1 MAASTSTAQQRT
13 GLVQWPDLM
22 NAAVEQ
28 LSDDKVK
35 LTVDVPAHDVHHAV
49 EHAANDLAESVRIP
63 GFRKGKVPLP
73 ILLKRVGKER
83 LYSEA
88 VESHIGGWFWNA
100 ATRARVN
107 PVALPEYEYE
117 LPASETEDWH
127 FSATVEVQ
135 PKPEPADWTQLEV
148 PKHEAEVPA
157 EAVQAELDELQKTV
171 GELVPVEGRPAQ
183 EGDTAVIDLIA
194 EDGSAQRD
202 YVVDLGSDRL
212 VEEIENGIR
221 GLSPGESREIAYE
234 VADNT
239 RRTATVTLKEVK
251 ERVLPPLD
259 DDLAKAASE
268 FDTLDELRTEIEDR
282 LRAQVEDEL
291 DGLFR
296 AAAVDELVKATNFT
310 AAGPLVEARTRE
322 LLTGL
327 ARSLQA
333 RGIDAEA
340 YLQLTGQTPDVL
352 EGRLRAEAAMS
363 VAREMVLEAVADKL
377 GLQVTDDEIREE
389 LRTAGESD
397 EDIEQFVA
405 EGGADRVRDDLRLK
419 KALDRVAAE
428 VKPIAPELH
437 EARDA
442 IWTPEQEQATETP
455 KLWTPGSK
463 E

>member
-1 MAASTSTAQQRT
+1 
-13 GLVQWPDLM
+13 M
-22 NAAVEQ
+22 NPAVEQ

-49 EHAANDLAESVRIP
+49 EHAANDLAATVRIP
-63 GFRKGKVPLP
+63 GFRKGKVPRP
-73 ILLKRVGKER
+73 ILMQRVGKER

-107 PVALPEYEYE
+107 PIAQPEYEYE
-117 LPASETEDWH
+117 LPASESEDWS

-135 PKPEPADWTQLEV
+135 PKPEPADWTQLQV

-157 EAVQAELDELQKTV
+157 EAVQAELEALQKTV
-171 GELVPVEGRPAQ
+171 GELVPVEGRPA
-183 EGDTAVIDLIA
+183 EDGDTAIVDLIS

-202 YVVDLGSDRL
+202 YVVDLGSERL

-221 GLSPGESREIAYE
+221 GLSTGESREIAYE
-234 VADNT
+234 LADGD
-239 RRTATVTLKEVK
+239 RRSASVTLKDLK
-251 ERVLPPLD
+251 QRVLPPLD
-259 DDLAKAASE
+259 DELAKAASE
-268 FDTLDELRTEIEDR
+268 FDTLDELRSEIEGR
-282 LRAQVEDEL
+282 LRGEVEEEL

-296 AAAVDELVKATNFT
+296 AAAVDELVKATKFT

-322 LLTGL
+322 LLNGL

-333 RGIDAEA
+333 RGIDANA
-340 YLQLTGQTPDVL
+340 YLQLTGQSPEVL
-352 EGRLRAEAAMS
+352 DARLRGEAAMS
-363 VAREMVLEAVADKL
+363 VAREVVLEAVADKL
-377 GLQVTDDEIREE
+377 GIQVSDDDIRAE
-389 LRTAGESD
+389 LREAGETD
-397 EDIEQFVA
+397 EDIDQFVA
-405 EGGADRVRDDLRLK
+405 EGGADRVRDDIRLK

-428 VKPIAPELH
+428 VQPIAPELH
-437 EARDA
+437 EAREA
-442 IWTPEQEQATETP
+442 IWTPEQEQASETP

>member
-1 MAASTSTAQQRT
+1 
-13 GLVQWPDLM
+13 M
-22 NAAVEQ
+22 NPAVEQ

-49 EHAANDLAESVRIP
+49 EHAANDLAATVRIP
-63 GFRKGKVPLP
+63 GFRKGKVPRP
-73 ILLKRVGKER
+73 ILMQRVGKER

-107 PVALPEYEYE
+107 PIAQPEYEYE
-117 LPASETEDWH
+117 LPASESEDWS

-135 PKPEPADWTQLEV
+135 PKPEPADWTKLQV
-148 PKHEAEVPA
+148 PKHVAEVPA
-157 EAVQAELDELQKTV
+157 EAVQAELEALQKTV
-171 GELVPVEGRPAQ
+171 GELVPVEGRPA
-183 EGDTAVIDLIA
+183 EDGDTAIVDLIS

-202 YVVDLGSDRL
+202 YVVDLGSERL

-221 GLSPGESREIAYE
+221 GLSTGESREIAYE
-234 VADNT
+234 LADGD
-239 RRTATVTLKEVK
+239 RRSASVTLKDLK
-251 ERVLPPLD
+251 QRVLPPLD
-259 DDLAKAASE
+259 DELAKAASE
-268 FDTLDELRTEIEDR
+268 FDTLDELRSEIEGR
-282 LRAQVEDEL
+282 LRGEVEEEL

-296 AAAVDELVKATNFT
+296 AAAVDELVKATKFT

-322 LLTGL
+322 LLNGL

-333 RGIDAEA
+333 RGIDANA
-340 YLQLTGQTPDVL
+340 YLQLTGQSPEVL
-352 EGRLRAEAAMS
+352 DARLRGEAAMS
-363 VAREMVLEAVADKL
+363 VAREVVLEAVADKL
-377 GLQVTDDEIREE
+377 GIQVSDDDIRAV
-389 LRTAGESD
+389 LREAGESD

-405 EGGADRVRDDLRLK
+405 EGGADRVRDDIRLK

-428 VKPIAPELH
+428 VQPIAPELH
-437 EARDA
+437 EAREA
-442 IWTPEQEQATETP
+442 IWTPEQEQASETP

>member
-1 MAASTSTAQQRT
+1 
-13 GLVQWPDLM
+13 M
-22 NAAVEQ
+22 NPAVEQ

-35 LTVDVPAHDVHHAV
+35 LIVDVSAHDVHHAV
-49 EHAANDLAESVRIP
+49 EHAANDLAASVRIP
-63 GFRKGKVPLP
+63 GFRPGKVPMP

-100 ATRARVN
+100 ATQARVN
-107 PVALPEYEYE
+107 PIAQPEYEYE
-117 LPASETEDWH
+117 LPASESEDWR

-135 PKPEPADWTQLEV
+135 PKPEPADWSQLEV

-157 EAVQAELDELQKTV
+157 EAVQAELDALQKTV
-171 GELVPVEGRPAQ
+171 GEFIPVEDRPA
-183 EGDTAVIDLIA
+183 EDGDTAVVDLVA
-194 EDGSAQRD
+194 DDGSAQRD
-202 YVVDLGSDRL
+202 YVVDLGSARL
-212 VEEIENGIR
+212 VEEVEHGIR
-221 GLSPGESREIAYE
+221 GLATGESREIAYE
-234 VADNT
+234 LADGT
-239 RRTATVTLKEVK
+239 RRNATVTLKDLRQ
-251 ERVLPPLD
+251 RVLPPLD

-268 FDTLDELRTEIEDR
+268 FDTLDELRGEIEGR
-282 LRAQVEDEL
+282 LRAEVEEEL

-296 AAAVDELVKATNFT
+296 AAAVDELVKATKFT

-333 RGIDAEA
+333 RGIDAET
-340 YLQLTGQTPDVL
+340 YLSLTGQSPDVL

-363 VAREMVLEAVADKL
+363 VAREVVLEAVADKL
-377 GLQVTDDEIREE
+377 GLQVSDDEIRGE
-389 LRTAGESD
+389 LRAAGEEE

-405 EGGADRVRDDLRLK
+405 EGGADRVREDLRLK

-437 EARDA
+437 EAREA
-442 IWTPEQEQATETP
+442 IWTPEQEQSADAP

>member
-1 MAASTSTAQQRT
+1 
-13 GLVQWPDLM
+13 M
-22 NAAVEQ
+22 NTAVEK

-49 EHAANDLAESVRIP
+49 EHAANDLASSVRIP
-63 GFRKGKVPLP
+63 GFRKGKVPRP
-73 ILLKRVGKER
+73 ILLQRVGKER

-107 PVALPEYEYE
+107 PIAQPEYEYE
-117 LPASETEDWH
+117 LPANESEDWR

-135 PKPEPADWTQLEV
+135 PKPEPADWSQLEV
-148 PKHEAEVPA
+148 PKHEAEVPV
-157 EAVQAELDELQKTV
+157 EAVQAELDALQTTV

-183 EGDTAVIDLIA
+183 DGDTAVVDLIA

-202 YVVDLGSDRL
+202 YVVDLGSERL

-221 GLSPGESREIAYE
+221 GLAPGESREIAYE
-234 VADNT
+234 LADGS
-239 RRTATVTLKEVK
+239 RRSATVALKELK
-251 ERVLPPLD
+251 QRVVPPLD

-268 FDTLDELRTEIEDR
+268 FDTLDELRAEIEGR
-282 LRAQVEDEL
+282 LRGQVEDEL
-291 DGLFR
+291 EGLFR
-296 AAAVDELVKATNFT
+296 AAAVDELVKATKFS

-333 RGIDAEA
+333 RGIDADS
-340 YLQLTGQTPDVL
+340 YLQLTGQSPEVL

-363 VAREMVLEAVADKL
+363 VARELVLEAVADKL
-377 GLQVTDDEIREE
+377 GIQVSDDEIRDE
-389 LRTAGESD
+389 LRTAGETD
-397 EDIEQFVA
+397 EDIELFVA
-405 EGGADRVRDDLRLK
+405 EGGADRVRDDIRLK
-419 KALDRVAAE
+419 KALDRVVAE

-437 EARDA
+437 EAREA

-455 KLWTPGSK
+455 KLWTPGS
-463 E
+463 